1 MPNKL
6 IHSTSPYLLQHAQN
20 PVDWFPWGEEAL
32 KKAKRE
38 NKLLIISIG
47 YSACHWCHVM
57 EHESFEDDEVAKV
70 MNEGFV
76 SIKVDREERPDIDH
90 VYMNAVQIITGQG
103 GWPLN
108 AIALP
113 DGRPI
118 YAGTYFPKS
127 RWIQVLKYFH
137 DIYRDEPH
145 KVLSQAEKIANK
157 LQILELVEV
166 IDPVDQF
173 PESGLKELW
182 NNWKHRMDYE
192 WGGRQ
197 GAPKFM
203 MPNNYEFLL
212 MYNHYIPDKE
222 VEDAIKVTLD
232 RMAKGGLYD
241 HVGGGFARYSV
252 DEKWHVPHF
261 EKMLYDNAQL
271 VSLYSNAYL
280 QFKNPLYKEVV
291 EETLIFIER
300 EMTDA
305 SGGFYAALDADS
317 EGVEGKYYVWSAEEI
332 DKILG
337 DNSEIFKNWFSVS
350 EEGNW
355 EETNVL
361 FNYHELE
368 EVAKAYKLSISEF
381 KQILKS
387 SKEKLLLER
396 QKRKAPGLDDKIL
409 LSWNAL
415 MLKGYVDAYHALGK
429 DLYLQKALTN
439 AHFIKKNMIALDGSL
454 YRNFKNGKATINAFL
469 DDYACLIEAYILL
482 YQATFEEEWLLI
494 SKSLANYTLE
504 HFYNDGI
511 KMFYY
516 TSNSGEKLAS
526 KTIESS
532 DNVIS
537 SSNSIMCKVLFML
550 GHYFD
555 NQQFIDISKQ
565 SLSNLLPDVIRN
577 GPFYAN
583 WAQLLIYFTYATKE
597 IAIVG
602 ENALN
607 LKNSFF
613 DTYKPNALLMGSIDG
628 KSEIPLV
635 KNKFTEGK
643 TLIYICQNK
652 TCSSPVEQWQ

>member
-1 MPNKL
+1 MSNKL

-20 PVDWFPWGEEAL
+20 PVDWFPWSDEAL
-32 KKAKRE
+32 EKAKRE

-57 EHESFEDDEVAKV
+57 EHESFEDKEVAKV

-145 KVLSQAEKIANK
+145 KVFSQAEKIANK

-222 VEDAIKVTLD
+222 VEIALKVTLD

-291 EETLIFIER
+291 DETLIFIER

-317 EGVEGKYYVWSAEEI
+317 EGVEGKYYVWSDEEI

-381 KQILKS
+381 KQIIKS
-387 SKEKLLLER
+387 SKEKLLFER
-396 QKRKAPGLDDKIL
+396 QKRIAPGLDDKIL

-415 MLKGYVDAYHALGK
+415 MLKGYVDAYHALGNE
-429 DLYLQKALTN
+429 LYLQKALSN
-439 AHFIKKNMIALDGSL
+439 AHFIKKNMIALDSSL

-469 DDYACLIEAYILL
+469 DDYACLIDAYIAL

-494 SKSLANYTLE
+494 AQSLANYTLE

-526 KTIESS
+526 KTIETS

-537 SSNSIMCKVLFML
+537 SSNSIMCKVLFIL

-555 NQQFIDISKQ
+555 SQQFIDISKQ
-565 SLSNLLPDVIRN
+565 SMSNLLPDVIRN
-577 GPFYAN
+577 GSFYAN
-583 WAQLLIYFTYATKE
+583 WAQLLIYFTYPTKE

-602 ENALN
+602 ENFLK
-607 LKNSFF
+607 LKNSYF
-613 DTYKPNALLMGSIDG
+613 DTYKPNVLLMGSMDG
-628 KSEIPLV
+628 KSAIPLV
-635 KNKFTEGK
+635 KNKFIDGK

-652 TCSSPVEQWQ
+652 TCSSPVEQW